1 MSPRP
6 RGWVRRLVDNV
17 EERGDE
23 EEKKSRIQDGKTIR
37 KIQLSFRNYFNT
49 KCQTSTKPEI

>member
-23 EEKKSRIQDGKTIR
+23 EEEKEPYSGWE
-37 KIQLSFRNYFNT
+37 NN
-49 KCQTSTKPEI
+49 